1 MAKVQQR
8 KRQRAQFQGSKKK
21 ARKYAFLEREKE
33 RRDKK
38 QLLLPTIY
46 KDPIKT
52 SMVPVI
58 NAFIPQPMFFDYKIR
73 DREKGPILLVD
84 NF

>member
-38 QLLLPTIY
+38 QLLLPVVY
-46 KDPIKT
+46 NEPIRT
-52 SMVPVI
+52 LSVPVI
-58 NAFIPQPMFFDYKIR
+58 NAVMPETEFLYYKIG
-73 DREKGPILLVD
+73 DREKAPILLVGD
-84 NF
+84 